1 MANKTRS
8 PLHLE
13 EDDFL
18 SISRGQSLDSAPAR
32 SLMGRWPWLL
42 PVGSAIALTVGNGP
56 ISVFAFGVFIK
67 PLEAEFGWSR
77 ASISAGLSLCG
88 LFSALALPLIG
99 GLMDRYGVR
108 GPLIIA
114 ACLFALNIA
123 AIGGTTSL
131 AMFAAL
137 TALSGL
143 TGAAQSPMA
152 YVKSISS
159 QFDARRG
166 LAIGIAMSGV
176 GIGTAFVP
184 LLAQSL
190 INSFGWRSA
199 YVGLGT
205 LIFLLAVPIASA
217 VIYDGPPKPPGV
229 QNAASAAKGMSIR
242 AAIRSR
248 VFWSLALAIFL
259 ASLAV
264 NGSLVHVVPM
274 LAERGWAPDRA
285 AAALTAAGLAGMI
298 GRIVV
303 GFLIDRIFAPFVGGA
318 FFLMATV
325 GVLLLVE
332 TTAVIPGVVAIGLA
346 AGAEIDMMGFLV
358 SRYFGLNALGRIYGA
373 LFALFTIAA
382 GLGPYL
388 IGLSFTLTKAY
399 VAGFGAAAFLML
411 VAGIIIMTLGPYRYE
426 LERRP
431 NQRQALA

>member
-1 MANKTRS
+1 LA
-8 PLHLE
+8 
-13 EDDFL
+13 
-18 SISRGQSLDSAPAR
+18 ISRGQSLAG
-32 SLMGRWPWLL
+32 SLGRGLTGRWPWLL

-67 PLEAEFGWSR
+67 PLEAEFGWTR

-88 LFSALALPLIG
+88 LVSALALPLVG

-108 GPLIIA
+108 RPLVIA
-114 ACLFALNIA
+114 ASLFALNIA
-123 AIGGTTSL
+123 AIGGTTNL
-131 AMFAAL
+131 VMFMAL

-143 TGAAQSPMA
+143 TGAAQSPLA

-159 QFDARRG
+159 EFDARRG

-190 INSFGWRSA
+190 ISSFGWRAA

-217 VIYDGPPKPPGV
+217 VIHDGPAEPALPRNEAIV
-229 QNAASAAKGMSIR
+229 SKGMSIR
-242 AAIRSR
+242 AAAGSG

-259 ASLAV
+259 ASLTI

-274 LAERGWAPDRA
+274 LTERGWTPDSA
-285 AAALTAAGLAGMI
+285 AGALTSAGLAGMI
-298 GRIVV
+298 GRFFA
-303 GFLIDRIFAPFVGGA
+303 GFLIDRIFAPYIGGG
-318 FFLMATV
+318 FFLMGTV
-325 GVLLLVE
+325 GVLLLAE
-332 TTAVIPGVVAIGLA
+332 NKAVIPGVVAVGLA

-358 SRYFGLNALGRIYGA
+358 SRYFGLSALGKIYGA
-373 LFALFTIAA
+373 LFASFTIAA

-399 VAGFGAAAFLML
+399 DAGFRSAAVLML
-411 VAGIIIMTLGPYRYE
+411 LAGVAIMTLGPYRYE
-426 LERRP
+426 LNRAKGSE
-431 NQRQALA
+431 ASH

>member
-1 MANKTRS
+1 
-8 PLHLE
+8 
-13 EDDFL
+13 
-18 SISRGQSLDSAPAR
+18 
-32 SLMGRWPWLL
+32 MGRWPWLL

-77 ASISAGLSLCG
+77 ASISACLSLCG

-99 GLMDRYGVR
+99 GLMDRCGVR
-108 GPLIIA
+108 RPLMIA
-114 ACLFALNIA
+114 ACLFALNVA
-123 AIGGTTSL
+123 AIGGTTTL

-205 LIFLLAVPIASA
+205 LILLAVPIASG
-217 VIYDGPPKPPGV
+217 VIYDGPPKPPGAK
-229 QNAASAAKGMSIR
+229 NAASAAKGMSIR
-242 AAIRSR
+242 VAVGSR

-332 TTAVIPGVVAIGLA
+332 TTAVIPGVVAVGLA

-373 LFALFTIAA
+373 LFAVFTIAA

-399 VAGFGAAAFLML
+399 DAGFGAAAFLML